1 MAELLFTTE
10 AFQPQ
15 GLPTPNVPMLL
26 DAKMRLVE
34 PACAWLLHVALVRGR
49 TRSKETWRTYG
60 EALYDWWQTLEANG
74 WAWDRVGSSEVVAY
88 RNHMLERS
96 SEHTGRPYSR
106 ATINIRLRVLALFYR
121 WCVASGMLSEVP
133 FSISDLNL
141 SRSRPAG
148 FLAHVDA
155 KGGRQ
160 TVNELTVRQSR
171 SLPRPLEP
179 STIRRVMERMDAR
192 DRLIVEWAVTTGVR
206 RLEIAGLR
214 VSMLRDSAS
223 ADLPLM
229 PIPLDV
235 TKGGKVRQVYPPLPL
250 IDRTRAYVREERAV
264 AVRRARERDPSYRES
279 GTLFLTEHGEA
290 MTPRRIGAMF
300 AQACRKAEVKA
311 TFHALR
317 HTFAAAM
324 LRFLQRQ
331 STRAPELNPLVVLQA
346 ILGHADLATTSVY
359 LRMLANDFSAV
370 EATVNELYDGL
381 RS

>member
-1 MAELLFTTE
+1 VAQLLFTTE
-10 AFQPQ
+10 AFQPH

-26 DAKMRLVE
+26 DPKLRLIE
-34 PACAWLLHVALVRGR
+34 PACAWFLHVALVRGR

-74 WAWDRVGSSEVVAY
+74 WAWDRVGSAEVIAY

-121 WCVASGMLSEVP
+121 WCATSGLIGEVP

-141 SRSRPAG
+141 SRSRPAS
-148 FLAHVDA
+148 FLTHIDA

-160 TVNELTVRQSR
+160 TANELTLRHAR
-171 SLPRPLEP
+171 ALPRPLEP
-179 STIRRVMERMDAR
+179 ATIRRVMASMVAR

-214 VSMLRDSAS
+214 FSMLPDIAVPK
-223 ADLPLM
+223 LPVV
-229 PIPLDV
+229 PIRLDV

-250 IDRTRAYVREERAV
+250 IDRARAYVREERAV
-264 AVRRARERDPSYRES
+264 AARKARERDPSYSES
-279 GTLFLTEHGEA
+279 DALFLTEHGEP

-300 AQACRKAEVKA
+300 AQACKKANVKA
-311 TFHALR
+311 TFHVLR
-317 HTFAAAM
+317 HAFAAAM

-359 LRMLANDFSAV
+359 LRMLANDLPAV
-370 EATVNELYDGL
+370 EATLNELYEGL
-381 RS
+381 GS